1 MGRPISFTQS
11 QPAWRSSSTSTLG
24 MMEMVASS
32 AGCHERMEVAKD
44 RSQVATDPQHRGS
57 GGGGRAVFGGA
68 QRQDKGQRAQIGA
81 QGVLCE
87 REEELC
93 AVRVAE
99 PWHSCPERWGS
110 LLLRRDPNLPGCCAC
125 SCCRK
130 LLGGLQWRSCTGPFQ
145 PPWFWGSVL

>member
-1 MGRPISFTQS
+1 M
-11 QPAWRSSSTSTLG
+11 
-24 MMEMVASS
+24 
-32 AGCHERMEVAKD
+32 
-44 RSQVATDPQHRGS
+44 
-57 GGGGRAVFGGA
+57 FGGA

-125 SCCRK
+125 SC
-130 LLGGLQWRSCTGPFQ
+130 
-145 PPWFWGSVL
+145 WGE